1 MEYKFKGI
9 ITSFEDYEIPF
20 QVADSIARFGLQSK
34 RILPC
39 KNRSVLL
46 KGLTNDKKIIYLL
59 IDRFFEA
66 GFKHSEE
73 DGEEIIEHFHIQ
85 GAVEACAV
93 LDSEII
99 NDIDSIGFYSLAM
112 PHITGHSISGALNG
126 ANASWMGIK
135 DTFGNFALNGHKYK
149 LSIGFVDNEPY
160 YSGQLLE
167 LKTDG
172 KFDINSM
179 KESYWLIKK
188 FFMFLFQKRNVPID
202 DIFLRVNEKNV
213 GRLFVERLE
222 QSKIS
227 FLGIKCIQT
236 NILKEKID
244 ILLQSLADQKIY
256 LRHVPMFKDEE
267 KAYTPGRFLMALVG
281 LENTLDLM
289 DIHVAHSNKHMTAIN
304 NVRSKL
310 EGLVSTSSGVEKDI
324 LNKFLKQLQ
333 KDENLESRILVS
345 LKENK
350 DYIANFFPLN
360 ILGDIPTI
368 AKELSEVRND
378 LAHGDLN
385 IDLGLK
391 TDNQMHFL
399 MLYVL
404 YLQLGMIGF
413 DNKEASEIV
422 PQILFTINRGGYI

>member
-1 MEYKFKGI
+1 MEYRFKGI

-20 QVADSIARFGLQSK
+20 QVADGIARFGLQSK
-34 RILPC
+34 RILPY
-39 KNRSVLL
+39 KNHSVLL
-46 KGLTNDKKIIYLL
+46 KGLTDDKKIIYLL
-59 IDRFFEA
+59 IDRFYEV

-73 DGEEIIEHFHIQ
+73 NGEEIIEPSHIQ
-85 GAVEACAV
+85 GVVEACAV
-93 LDSEII
+93 LDSDAI
-99 NDIDSIGFYSLAM
+99 NDIDSIGFYSLAI
-112 PHITGHSISGALNG
+112 PHITGHSISGALND

-135 DTFGNFALNGHKYK
+135 DTFGNFVLNDRKYK
-149 LSIGFVDNEPY
+149 LSIGFVGNEPY

-188 FFMFLFQKRNVPID
+188 LFMFLFQKRNVPID
-202 DIFLRVNEKNV
+202 DIYLRVNEKNV
-213 GRLFVERLE
+213 GQLFVEHLE

-227 FLGIKCIQT
+227 FLGIKCIQA
-236 NILKEKID
+236 NILKDKINN
-244 ILLQSLADQKIY
+244 LLQSLADQKIY

-289 DIHVAHSNKHMTAIN
+289 NIHVTHDNKHLTAIN
-304 NVRSKL
+304 NVRNKL
-310 EGLVSTSSGVEKDI
+310 KKLADESTGDEKKI
-324 LNKFLKQLQ
+324 YKRLFNQLQ
-333 KDENLESRILVS
+333 RDENFESRILVS
-345 LKENK
+345 LKEDK
-350 DYIANFFPLN
+350 DYITNFFPLH

-368 AKELSEVRND
+368 AKDLSDVRND

-385 IDLGLK
+385 ADLGLK

-399 MLYVL
+399 MLYIL
-404 YLQLGMIGF
+404 YLQLKIIGF
-413 DNKEASEIV
+413 DKKEASEIV
-422 PQILFTINRGGYI
+422 PQILFYH